1 MLVLVGIAFVA
12 GIVTAISPC
21 VLPVLPIVFAGSASG
36 EARRPYAIVAG
47 LVASFTAFTLA
58 ATALLSALGLPDD
71 LLRNIAI
78 AVVIVLG
85 LSLLVPQ
92 LGALLERPFAAL
104 GRRRPGDVG
113 GGFLL
118 GVSLGLLFTPC
129 AGPVIAA
136 VSTVAATERF
146 SLGAVLVTLAYAL
159 GAGLVLLGVAI
170 AARRGFALPALRA
183 RARIIRPALGGVLV
197 GVAILMLFELD
208 LRLQTRVPGY
218 TQALQ
223 ALEESGAAADAIDD
237 LVGRERAAVEESRLD
252 DYGPA
257 PEFRE
262 VTAWLNSE
270 PLSLE
275 ALRGKVVLLD
285 FWTYSCINCLRTLPY
300 LRTWDQTY
308 RDDGLVIVG
317 VHTPEFT
324 FERDLGNV
332 EAAVDRLDVDYPVA
346 LDNDYGTWN
355 AWANRY
361 WPASY
366 FIDRSG
372 HVRFAHFGEG
382 AYEEKEDVIRQLLAE
397 PGLDAPVSGE
407 VEAPTAMG
415 VETPE
420 TYLGYERLDRFYG
433 SQIVPGRE
441 AEYVLPDSLPSN
453 GLGYGGRWTVE
464 GERIVAG
471 EDARLRLRYRA
482 RSVHLVLGT
491 AQDPKTVEVTVDGQ
505 RLDDVHVTDD
515 KLYTLASALRAER
528 ARARAPLR
536 ARDGGLRVHVR
547 LGGLAERSSLPGC
560 AARSEARTQGAFVP

>member
-12 GIVTAISPC
+12 GVVTAISPC
-21 VLPVLPIVFAGSASG
+21 VLPVLPIVFAGSATG
-36 EARRPYAIVAG
+36 EPRRPYAIVAG

-58 ATALLSALGLPDD
+58 ATALLSALGLPAD

-78 AVVIVLG
+78 AVVLLVG
-85 LSLLVPQ
+85 LSLVWPR
-92 LGALLERPFAAL
+92 LGHLLERPFAAL
-104 GRRRPGDVG
+104 GRRQPGEVG

-146 SLGAVLVTLAYAL
+146 SVGAVLVTLAYAL
-159 GAGLVLLGVAI
+159 GAGVVLLGLAI
-170 AARRGFALPALRA
+170 AAQRGFALPSLRA
-183 RARIIRPALGGVLV
+183 RANVIRPVLGGLIVAV
-197 GVAILMLFELD
+197 GLLMVFELD

-218 TQALQ
+218 TRALQ
-223 ALEESGAAADAIDD
+223 GLEESAAAADAIDD
-237 LVGRERAAVEESRLD
+237 LVGRERAAVEESMLA

-262 VTAWLNSE
+262 VTGWLNSQ
-270 PLSLE
+270 PLSLDG
-275 ALRGKVVLLD
+275 LRGKVVLVD

-300 LRTWDQTY
+300 LRSWDDAY

-317 VHTPEFT
+317 VHTPEFA
-324 FERDLGNV
+324 FERDQGNV
-332 EAAVDRLDVDYPVA
+332 EAAVERLGVGYPVA

-382 AYEEKEDVIRQLLAE
+382 AYEEKESVIRDLLAE
-397 PGLDAPVSGE
+397 PGLGASVAGE
-407 VEAPTAMG
+407 VDAESAMG

-420 TYLGYERLDRFYG
+420 TYLGYERLERYYG
-433 SQIVPGRE
+433 GEIVPGRE
-441 AEYVLPDSLPSN
+441 AGYRLPESLPP
-453 GLGYGGRWTVE
+453 GGVAYGGRWTVE

-471 EDARLRLRYRA
+471 SDAQLRLRYRA
-482 RSVHLVLGT
+482 RKVHLVLGT
-491 AQDPKTVEVTVDGQ
+491 SSGPKTVEVSVDGK
-505 RLDDVHVTDD
+505 RLDAVRVTDD
-515 KLYTLASALRAER
+515 KLYTLASSFQLGDRVLDLRF
-528 ARARAPLR
+528 
-536 ARDGGLRVHVR
+536 D
-547 LGGLAERSSLPGC
+547 PGT
-560 AARSEARTQGAFVP
+560 EAYAFTFG